1 MESLFDRQERLG
13 WWRQETL
20 RSVRILVAGAGA
32 LGNETLKNL
41 ALLGARWLLI
51 VDNDDI
57 APSNLSRTVFFHP
70 SDIGRRKALV
80 AAERVQALC
89 REATSGVRALDADLV
104 WDVGLGVFRRVDL
117 ILGCVDNDEA
127 RLSINRAA
135 RAVGVPWINA
145 GMHELTGSITVFAP
159 DEGPCFACAATPD
172 QIADARSRYDS
183 CEQVRRRYLAE
194 ERLPTIQ
201 VTSALTSALQV
212 QEALKVIHGEPVA
225 FGVRYVYNGWT
236 HGFHAITLPYDPYC
250 LAHGRLETV
259 IELPLGADATL
270 EQTLD
275 VLEETLGDGV
285 QVHLDRR
292 YIRRIA
298 CRRCGCSLVI
308 ERAAHQLY
316 DDELICAPCQ
326 TANASAISESLRTP
340 AKESYERES
349 YIEVVTR
356 FSRHRFGDQ
365 PLTDDTAERTLR
377 QLGIPP
383 LHILTVEDRQG
394 RYWSCELTG
403 DLATT
408 LGDWGR
414 AEAGS
419 GREKTSA
426 S

>member
-1 MESLFDRQERLG
+1 MGASFAESLFDRQERLG
-13 WWRQETL
+13 WWRQDVL
-20 RSVRILVAGAGA
+20 RSARILVVGAGA

-57 APSNLSRTVFFHP
+57 SSSNLSRTVLFHLT
-70 SDIGRRKALV
+70 DVGRRKAAV

-89 REATSGVRALDADLV
+89 REATGGVRAIDADLV

-117 ILGCVDNDEA
+117 VLGCVDNDEA
-127 RLSINRAA
+127 RLAINRAA
-135 RAVGVPWINA
+135 RAVGIPWINA
-145 GMHELTGSITVFAP
+145 GMYELTGSVTAFAP
-159 DEGPCFACAATPD
+159 EDGPCFACAATPD
-172 QIADARSRYDS
+172 QIADAQSRYDS

-212 QEALKVIHGEPVA
+212 QEALKVLHHAPVA

-236 HGFHAITLPYDPYC
+236 NSFHAIQLPYDPHC
-250 LAHGRLETV
+250 LAHGRLGTV
-259 IELPLGADATL
+259 LELPLGVDAPL
-270 EQTLD
+270 GHVLD
-275 VLEETLGDGV
+275 VLATRFGSGI

-298 CRRCGCSLVI
+298 CRWCGRPLLL
-308 ERAAHQLY
+308 ERPAHRLY
-316 DDELICAPCQ
+316 DDELICPTCQ
-326 TANASAISESLRTP
+326 TTGGTAASGTFHTP
-340 AKESYERES
+340 AKEG
-349 YIEVVTR
+349 YIEVVTS
-356 FSRHRFGDQ
+356 FSSYRFGNQ
-365 PLTDDTAERTLR
+365 PLTNDVAERTLR

-383 LHILTVEDRQG
+383 LHILTVEDRHG
-394 RYWSCELTG
+394 RHWSCELTG

-414 AEAGS
+414 CA
-419 GREKTSA
+419 RSA
-426 S
+426 V